1 MNHPGNSHCVLEGKP
16 SVFSDVSSNSNDGY
30 SSEEAK
36 SVLQHEKGSAGHNDL
51 NKSRDDRNAL
61 SELLVLPT
69 LPAKTEGT
77 GKGGKGGKAWVL
89 TSKENLEQLAE
100 KERQKQ
106 EQEELKR
113 KRKEER
119 ARKKR
124 EREKEKEKD

>member
-1 MNHPGNSHCVLEGKP
+1 M
-16 SVFSDVSSNSNDGY
+16 FSDVLSNSNDGY
-30 SSEEAK
+30 SAEEAK
-36 SVLQHEKGSAGHNDL
+36 SVLQHEKGSAGHNVV

-69 LPAKTEGT
+69 LPPKTEGT
-77 GKGGKGGKAWVL
+77 GKGGKGGKARVL
-89 TSKENLEQLAE
+89 TSKENFEQLAE

-119 ARKKR
+119 ESKKR
-124 EREKEKEKD
+124 ETL